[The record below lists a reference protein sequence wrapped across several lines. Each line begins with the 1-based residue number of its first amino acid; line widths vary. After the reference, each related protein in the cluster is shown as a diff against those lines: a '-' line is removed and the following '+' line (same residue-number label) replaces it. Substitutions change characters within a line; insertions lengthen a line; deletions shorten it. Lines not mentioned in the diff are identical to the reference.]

1 MSEPTNLKPSLS
13 KAQVFVRRLLSTL
26 LLWTVILVAM
36 FSGNRFISD
45 GVFVLLIAFL
55 ALTGLV
61 EFYGMVEKRGLA
73 CFKISGVI
81 GGLLLMVGT
90 FLNVT
95 GHLGTTGSPA
105 RVNDFETGFLILF
118 VLGLCVRQLF
128 SKTNAAGLVAIATTL
143 FGLMYVPWLLNF
155 IQKINFFPFA
165 PGSPPDA
172 GKYFLFYFI
181 LLTKFSDM
189 GAYLVGSLIGKH
201 KMIPRISPAKTWEGF
216 FGAILISTGASLAFV
231 HFFGAKMVGMTYLHA
246 IVLGVVLSVTAVIG
260 DLIESLFKREAGVK
274 DSGALFPGIGGIL
287 DLLDSLLF
295 NAPIMYLYLR
305 HIITHP

>member
-1 MSEPTNLKPSLS
+1 MSEPTNVKPPLS
-13 KAQVFVRRLLSTL
+13 KAQVFLRRLASTL
-26 LLWTVILVAM
+26 LLWTVILAAM

-45 GVFVLLIAFL
+45 GVFVLLVAFL
-55 ALTGLV
+55 ALAGLV

-73 CFKISGVI
+73 CFKMAGVI

-95 GHLGTTGSPA
+95 GHLGTSGSPA

-118 VLGLCVRQLF
+118 VLGLCVLQLF
-128 SKTNAAGLVAIATTL
+128 SKANAAGLVAISTTL

-155 IQKINFFPFA
+155 LQKINFFPFA
-165 PGSPPDA
+165 AGSPADA
-172 GKYFLFYFI
+172 GKYFVIYFI
-181 LLTKFSDM
+181 LVTKFSDM
-189 GAYLVGSLIGKH
+189 GAYAVGSLIGRH
-201 KMIPRISPAKTWEGF
+201 KLVPRISPGKTWEGF
-216 FGAILISTGASLAFV
+216 GGAIVVSTAASVAFV
-231 HFFGAKMVGMTYLHA
+231 HCFGAKMVGMNLRHA
-246 IVLGVVLSVTAVIG
+246 IVLGVVLSITAVIG

-274 DSGALFPGIGGIL
+274 DSGKLFPGIGGIL

-305 HIITHP
+305 HVLVP